1 MGSHRLQSLCRGIK
15 HEQENQTKKKKSTI
29 YPIDASPAATKPLD
43 LPCLKD
49 REQVGPSAAALLLP
63 LTLEYHPDLNFS
75 LKILNY
81 ISFKTFFFLLH
92 PKTIA
97 PAALAI
103 ASLLCIPAAVG
114 GAHLIDASTDL
125 TWPSSEQLGKYGLNN
140 LQTELQK
147 HLLSKAEMPNTK

>member
-1 MGSHRLQSLCRGIK
+1 MSKKIRP
-15 HEQENQTKKKKSTI
+15 KKKSTI

-81 ISFKTFFFLLH
+81 ISFKTFFFPLTPQNNCTSCFSNSFTALYPRGSRRCSLDRCKYRPH
-92 PKTIA
+92 VA
-97 PAALAI
+97 ELRAA
-103 ASLLCIPAAVG
+103 
-114 GAHLIDASTDL
+114 
-125 TWPSSEQLGKYGLNN
+125 GKIR
-140 LQTELQK
+140 
-147 HLLSKAEMPNTK
+147 TK